1 MGYGR
6 RNTTLILI
14 MTLVSVLGLTIAFA
28 AFSSTLT
35 ISSNATVTP
44 DSGNFKVVF
53 SSKSDSLSTTGV
65 TVTKTGSATAGTPT
79 IDNSG
84 NPTIS
89 GISANFT
96 SPGEKVEYTFYA
108 RNAGNYDAY
117 LSSVVFNNIKGKT
130 SFKECVAGTGTTSSL
145 VASACN
151 GIKVTTTV
159 LSDVYT
165 ETTLNITGHTL
176 KKNNSELVKV
186 TIEYTSG
193 SAVADGPFRIDF
205 GNIYLTYG
213 STSLSGMPTLPSEP
227 ICTGATT
234 ATTGNVPTGSF
245 NYGDEYTCDVGD
257 GEEKTFFVLE
267 NNTDTVSLIMGSNL
281 GIDGKAEDE
290 LQTNNRVAWI
300 SKEDYIAAGGTESD
314 WGTNGN
320 NNKGPITV
328 TKALKEYTSTWTN
341 ITQSQITLP
350 TYDQIYKAAGN
361 KSSDL
366 PSWLYDNLSL
376 DPAEAAKG
384 YWTSTPSQ
392 SNTSHTVLYLKFIA
406 SNEVYNSTNFTIR
419 PVITISKS
427 LIK

>member
-1 MGYGR
+1 MYQ
-6 RNTTLILI
+6 NQY
-14 MTLVSVLGLTIAFA
+14 SYKYF
-28 AFSSTLT
+28 
-35 ISSNATVTP
+35 N
-44 DSGNFKVVF
+44 
-53 SSKSDSLSTTGV
+53 
-65 TVTKTGSATAGTPT
+65 
-79 IDNSG
+79 
-84 NPTIS
+84 
-89 GISANFT
+89 
-96 SPGEKVEYTFYA
+96 
-108 RNAGNYDAY
+108 DACPY
-117 LSSVVFNNIKGKT
+117 CTRV
-130 SFKECVAGTGTTSSL
+130 KE
-145 VASACN
+145 
-151 GIKVTTTV
+151 
-159 LSDVYT
+159 
-165 ETTLNITGHTL
+165 
-176 KKNNSELVKV
+176 
-186 TIEYTSG
+186 
-193 SAVADGPFRIDF
+193 
-205 GNIYLTYG
+205 
-213 STSLSGMPTLPSEP
+213 
-227 ICTGATT
+227 
-234 ATTGNVPTGSF
+234 ATTGNVPKGNYS
-245 NYGDEYTCDVGD
+245 YGDEYTCEVGD
-257 GEEKTFFVLE
+257 SYSNTFFVLE